1 MQDTACGQELQHSL
15 VKRQRAKALSPLQ
28 CLKPDQR
35 AAVVSARE
43 LQESR
48 CKLTPAKYAAA
59 KQAVHV
65 RTARKAKVMSPQRF
79 WVRFNI
85 KFLLTSNIVSKPN
98 LTDPSCL
105 DQCNLKTRFIMA
117 QIWKYEAKTNKCCHL
132 F

>member
-28 CLKPDQR
+28 CLKADQR
-35 AAVVSARE
+35 AAVVSARAAGKLVRVDSSE
-43 LQESR
+43 IGGSEASR
-48 CKLTPAKYAAA
+48 HL
-59 KQAVHV
+59 

-85 KFLLTSNIVSKPN
+85 KLILTSNIVSKPN